1 MRYYLS
7 KSLLESL
14 IEGTSDQKAI
24 LMESL
29 GNLIK
34 EQHLFYT
41 GTISILPILEKQ
53 KDPVQKD
60 IIWTQ
65 VKRLCLEIL
74 DFKSE
79 NLSLAQKLSKEFGNS
94 EWIWNEMAIAIEKD
108 LDGFITIEKNL
119 PNQKMIK
126 ILLAQEINFDGVA

>member
-1 MRYYLS
+1 M
-7 KSLLESL
+7 
-14 IEGTSDQKAI
+14 
-24 LMESL
+24 
-29 GNLIK
+29 
-34 EQHLFYT
+34 
-41 GTISILPILEKQ
+41 
-53 KDPVQKD
+53 
-60 IIWTQ
+60 
-65 VKRLCLEIL
+65 EIL